1 MGLFGSL
8 FGGKTRINRSEYNA
22 KVSQI
27 IKDDFGIT
35 PDSLVDPRFP
45 GVLAYLELIDE
56 IYYNDGSPEQAA
68 LRVMIPLFGGLR
80 KSQLE
85 KDRSDAVLLFEKIK
99 KHVRL
104 YLSSGAISQQVF
116 DGYSAVLK
124 KHTGLD
130 V

>member
-1 MGLFGSL
+1 MGLFSFL
-8 FGGKTRINRSEYNA
+8 FGGKKRINRGEYNA

-35 PDSLVDPRFP
+35 PDSRVDPRFP
-45 GVLAYLELIDE
+45 GVLAYLGFIDE

-68 LRVMIPLFGGLR
+68 LHLMLPLFGGLR

-85 KDRSDAVLLFEKIK
+85 KDRSDAALLFEKIK
-99 KHVRL
+99 KQARL
-104 YLSSGAISQQVF
+104 YLSNGAISQRVL

-124 KHTGLD
+124 KYTGLD